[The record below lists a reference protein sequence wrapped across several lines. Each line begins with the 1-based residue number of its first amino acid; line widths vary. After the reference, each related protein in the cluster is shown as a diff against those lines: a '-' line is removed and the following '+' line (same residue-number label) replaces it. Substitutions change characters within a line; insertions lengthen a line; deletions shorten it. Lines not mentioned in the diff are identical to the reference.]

1 MGNVKGRTIVSNRD
15 SKLLLVQW
23 RIQEGRAYGL
33 DFLICFLFYFLFT
46 DTCIFCI
53 SMIAYYST
61 NWLTHYFIRNTLAFC
76 LMININCFRNLESQE
91 GREGRER
98 SYHLPPWS
106 AVSLI
111 NLNDV
116 KVCNEMSNYNFM
128 LFWSSSDGVGKQV
141 FFHCSW
147 NRDELGKSAG

>member
-1 MGNVKGRTIVSNRD
+1 
-15 SKLLLVQW
+15 
-23 RIQEGRAYGL
+23 
-33 DFLICFLFYFLFT
+33 
-46 DTCIFCI
+46 
-53 SMIAYYST
+53 MIAYHYST
-61 NWLTHYFIRNTLAFC
+61 NWLTHYLRNTLAFC
-76 LMININCFRNLESQE
+76 FRNLE
-91 GREGRER
+91 GREGGER

-141 FFHCSW
+141 FFHCS
-147 NRDELGKSAG
+147 